1 MLRSIV
7 SPGRTDC
14 LLAIEGVK
22 LRNDRR
28 NFCREIR
35 KFQVCREFHVREFHL
50 RVLWV
55 VWIVNLLKY
64 LCEFHLRVLWV
75 VWIVNLLKYL
85 CTRGDSLK
93 IPFIWF
99 LTQFLIIF
107 PSAGYDVQVLPYIIR
122 WPTSPIVIRP
132 LAIKAHTSP
141 ILIALAIFY

>member
-1 MLRSIV
+1 M

-14 LLAIEGVK
+14 LLAIAGVK
-22 LRNDRR
+22 LGDDRR
-28 NFCREIR
+28 NFCREIP

-55 VWIVNLLKY
+55 VWIVK
-64 LCEFHLRVLWV
+64 
-75 VWIVNLLKYL
+75 LLKYL

-99 LTQFLIIF
+99 LAQFLIIF